1 QVAAEQYQH
10 QPQPVGEGE
19 QQFGLIRFQQRAGEQ
34 QPDQQGIGQHRN
46 QRQPTQ
52 HLQLP
57 GTPARQCLLAGS
69 VEQLHLRCTVGIVRL
84 HRLSPCG
91 KNPRLTSGATLDQ
104 TVRLKPAMA
113 VPRRRYGRAIGFASH
128 GRTTMSTELLLAFI
142 AFAFVTSV
150 TPGPN
155 NMMLL
160 ASGVN
165 LGVRRSIPHM
175 LGISLGF
182 MLLVA
187 AVGLGL
193 GQVFQRLPVLHD
205 VLRSAGAAY
214 LLYLAWKIAGSGAPD
229 AEGNTRGKP
238 FTCPQAAAF
247 QWVNPKA
254 WIMAIGAI
262 TTYTPQ
268 EGFLV
273 NVLLIA
279 ALFALVNCPSV
290 GLWAVAGSL
299 LRRWLGYPRVLRT
312 FNIGMA
318 LLLVASLY
326 PILIDVKGGL

>member
-1 QVAAEQYQH
+1 M
-10 QPQPVGEGE
+10 
-19 QQFGLIRFQQRAGEQ
+19 
-34 QPDQQGIGQHRN
+34 
-46 QRQPTQ
+46 
-52 HLQLP
+52 
-57 GTPARQCLLAGS
+57 
-69 VEQLHLRCTVGIVRL
+69 
-84 HRLSPCG
+84 
-91 KNPRLTSGATLDQ
+91 TS
-104 TVRLKPAMA
+104 
-113 VPRRRYGRAIGFASH
+113 
-128 GRTTMSTELLLAFI
+128 ELLLAVI
-142 AFAFVTSV
+142 LFAFVTSV

-165 LGVRRSIPHM
+165 FGIRRSLPHM

-193 GQVFQRLPVLHD
+193 GQLFEQFPPLYTA
-205 VLRSAGAAY
+205 LRYGGTAY
-214 LLYLAWKIAGSGAPD
+214 LLYLAWKIAASGATD
-229 AEGNTRGKP
+229 ADGKATGKP
-238 FTCPQAAAF
+238 FTFLQGAAF

-290 GLWAVAGSL
+290 GLWTVAGSM
-299 LRRWLGYPRVLRT
+299 LRRWLDRPRVLRA

-326 PILIDVKGGL
+326 PILIDVKGSL